1 MRRLKCLLIA
11 TVIAVGVAA
20 ASPAATLA
28 ADSLKVPQPM
38 FVLDSQN
45 EFFATYSM
53 ISTVSGQFEH
63 TRWEMGVALTC
74 DDGAKR
80 GIGGRFDSEKQKFFV
95 NSPAAV
101 VPIPLGSLCEATAT
115 WNAGGGGCGTCD
127 GVGSSPP
134 MTFAVPPGQPRT
146 RYNGLEKDTATR
158 TRDAARELAARYYKG
173 CAANNGGFD
182 CVWAGI
188 YEATAAYQNHIVNDP
203 PDKNFRKRVKVSRPA
218 PRKFT
223 AAEAGSAAAAL
234 NKFTAAASDALAASG
249 ALAKAIDRAQ
259 GATLAK
265 KPKDERVQML
275 DAARFA
281 GLLAT
286 ALDRFAA
293 RSTAAAAAVDAAK
306 PPAFAAMPLE
316 PGEWTQLRF
325 GIVADGLPAPLSA
338 ELKRLR
344 LPPDMVTD
352 ARGALATVETPA
364 AADSPGAGLGDP
376 ELLAAVRS
384 SAKMLRKWAKKVQRG
399 R

>member
-1 MRRLKCLLIA
+1 MVPRLFLAILVV
-11 TVIAVGVAA
+11 TGLAA
-20 ASPAATLA
+20 ASPAAALG
-28 ADSLKVPQPM
+28 ADSLRVPQPM
-38 FVLDSQN
+38 FVLESQN

-134 MTFAVPPGQPRT
+134 MTFAVPPGQPRQ
-146 RYNGLEKDTATR
+146 RYNGLEKDTAR
-158 TRDAARELAARYYKG
+158 QTRDAARNLSAKYYKG
-173 CAANNGGFD
+173 CVATGGSVD
-182 CVWAGI
+182 CFLGSL

-203 PDKNFRKRVKVSRPA
+203 PSKQFRKRVTVSRPA

-234 NKFTAAASDALAASG
+234 NKFASAASDALAFGG

-281 GLLAT
+281 KLLAT
-286 ALDRFAA
+286 ALDSFAA
-293 RSTAAAAAVDAAK
+293 RSTAAAAAVDSAK
-306 PPAFAAMPLE
+306 PPAFAAIPLE

-325 GIVADGLPAPLSA
+325 GIVADGLPAPLLA

-344 LPPDMVTD
+344 LPPDMIKA

-384 SAKMLRKWAKKVQRG
+384 SAKMLRKWAKKVKGAR
-399 R
+399 